1 MIYFALSFLIGILW
15 IHLKLM
21 SCLIVILLVII
32 STKRRFKMHHIL
44 IMIICVFCGVSF
56 EHFHYENSISKDDFF
71 KKNPNIFTKVEFG
84 SNIDRQGKQL
94 KGKFTIKDQSYV
106 FHLNTNQLSEKDIE
120 NKSCVIKGKIVN
132 VLNHTP
138 YVSVNKVVTNTC
150 QITKNSNVFEKHSS
164 YITQKLTHSS
174 LSHPEYITALISGDI
189 HGISTEFIDKVKDI
203 GIYHLL
209 AVSGSH
215 IATISYLIY
224 QPLVRLNIP
233 KVIINGLIIIF
244 LIIFAYYTDFE
255 PSALRAILAT
265 ITVIL
270 ISNKS
275 KMSTIDILG
284 LIFII
289 MILITPDYLYDIG
302 FQFSFIISF
311 FILVSFPL
319 IRQLSFFNN
328 IIILTLIAQLS
339 SSIISIFHFNQL
351 QWIGLFSNILFV
363 PLYSFI
369 IFPLAILLF
378 FTYHFVNDIPLFSTI
393 FNKIYI
399 LHDYLLE
406 LFLKFKFYQVFIAPK
421 SSFEYVLF
429 VVLII
434 LIFIF
439 LCHKK
444 IKSLVLLC
452 ILFISLCVFNIQPNT
467 STITFFNVGQGDSLI
482 FQTSTKETVMV
493 DTGGKEIRDGTIDN
507 HNIAKYHILP
517 TLKRKRITS
526 IDHLI
531 ITHPHADHI
540 GELPYIIQ
548 HIRIKKLYIHVY
560 SYSEVELTRLI
571 HLCKNNNIQLVDAKE
586 IDSIQFNN
594 SKISFLHG
602 DIPSSNDKNE
612 HSIIL
617 LIEYQNYKMILLG
630 DATKNNEAKLMKLY
644 QLPTVD
650 ILKVGHHGSKTS
662 SSEVFIKSIKPT
674 ISIISS
680 GKNNKYHLPNKETLQ
695 TLTSLNSKIL
705 NTQDVGEITIDLDH
719 NMNIT
724 SNQID

>member
-1 MIYFALSFLIGILW
+1 M
-15 IHLKLM
+15 
-21 SCLIVILLVII
+21 
-32 STKRRFKMHHIL
+32 
-44 IMIICVFCGVSF
+44 
-56 EHFHYENSISKDDFF
+56 
-71 KKNPNIFTKVEFG
+71 PN
-84 SNIDRQGKQL
+84 
-94 KGKFTIKDQSYV
+94 
-106 FHLNTNQLSEKDIE
+106 H
-120 NKSCVIKGKIVN
+120 
-132 VLNHTP
+132 
-138 YVSVNKVVTNTC
+138 
-150 QITKNSNVFEKHSS
+150 KNSNVFEKHSS

-244 LIIFAYYTDFE
+244 LIIFAYYTDFA

-270 ISNKS
+270 FSNKS

-378 FTYHFVNDIPLFSTI
+378 FTYHFVNDIPLFSAI

-399 LHDYLLE
+399 LHDNLLE
-406 LFLKFKFYQVFIAPK
+406 LF
-421 SSFEYVLF
+421 FE
-429 VVLII
+429 I
-434 LIFIF
+434 
-439 LCHKK
+439 
-444 IKSLVLLC
+444 
-452 ILFISLCVFNIQPNT
+452 
-467 STITFFNVGQGDSLI
+467 
-482 FQTSTKETVMV
+482 
-493 DTGGKEIRDGTIDN
+493 
-507 HNIAKYHILP
+507 
-517 TLKRKRITS
+517 
-526 IDHLI
+526 
-531 ITHPHADHI
+531 
-540 GELPYIIQ
+540 
-548 HIRIKKLYIHVY
+548 
-560 SYSEVELTRLI
+560 
-571 HLCKNNNIQLVDAKE
+571 
-586 IDSIQFNN
+586 
-594 SKISFLHG
+594 
-602 DIPSSNDKNE
+602 
-612 HSIIL
+612 
-617 LIEYQNYKMILLG
+617 
-630 DATKNNEAKLMKLY
+630 
-644 QLPTVD
+644 
-650 ILKVGHHGSKTS
+650 
-662 SSEVFIKSIKPT
+662 
-674 ISIISS
+674 
-680 GKNNKYHLPNKETLQ
+680 
-695 TLTSLNSKIL
+695 
-705 NTQDVGEITIDLDH
+705 
-719 NMNIT
+719 
-724 SNQID
+724 